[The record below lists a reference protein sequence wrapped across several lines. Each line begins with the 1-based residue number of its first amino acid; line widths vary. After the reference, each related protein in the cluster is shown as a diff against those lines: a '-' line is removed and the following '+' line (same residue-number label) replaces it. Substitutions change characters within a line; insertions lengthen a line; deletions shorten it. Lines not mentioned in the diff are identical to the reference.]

1 MAMKDFE
8 RLSNCFYGV
17 NLYEGSITMKKG
29 YNVMGFFIVEHP
41 TESGWLA
48 KQTVQFLTA
57 GFYGGN
63 FYGKQAETWQN
74 GFIAQWSK
82 MRAGSMLPEQLPI
95 AVYSD
100 LNSFADELRAAK
112 QKDQSCPVIHT
123 CSMMTTSFTGGRWGC
138 FQGNAFRAVL
148 NNSFF
153 IPLNR

>member
-1 MAMKDFE
+1 MEMKDFE
-8 RLSNCFYGV
+8 RLSNCFFCV

-29 YNVMGFFIVEHP
+29 YNVIGLFIVEHP

-57 GFYGGN
+57 GFYGGI

-100 LNSFADELRAAK
+100 LNSFADKLRAAIRERPIIP
-112 QKDQSCPVIHT
+112 CHT
-123 CSMMTTSFTGGRWGC
+123 YLFYDDDDIYQQVLGRLPRKC
-138 FQGNAFRAVL
+138 FSSGFE
-148 NNSFF
+148 
-153 IPLNR
+153 